1 MDLVHAQLRVAQT
14 THRVVLVEALVGL
27 GGRLDVPGDQPG
39 AQRLGQLFGEQ
50 GLAGA
55 RLALDQQRALQGDGG
70 VDRQLEIVGGDVGGG
85 AFELH
90 RYQSLRGQ
98 AWPALRAANA
108 RL

>member
-1 MDLVHAQLRVAQT
+1 MDLVDAQLGIAQAA
-14 THRVVLVEALVGL
+14 HRVVLVEALVSL

-39 AQRLGQLFGEQ
+39 AQRLGQLLGEQ

-70 VDRQLEIVGGDVGGG
+70 VDRQLEVVGGDVGLG

-90 RYQSLRGQ
+90 RSQSLRRH
-98 AWPALRAANA
+98 AWPAVPAANF
-108 RL
+108 